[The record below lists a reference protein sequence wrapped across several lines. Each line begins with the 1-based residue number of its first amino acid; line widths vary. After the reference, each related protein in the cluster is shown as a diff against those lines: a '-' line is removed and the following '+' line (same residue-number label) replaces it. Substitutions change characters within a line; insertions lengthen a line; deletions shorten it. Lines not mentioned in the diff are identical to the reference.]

1 MAQKEGTIDL
11 GKPGVTV
18 SEYLF
23 RIPYY
28 KGRARVV
35 GTQRWAVRSDPHD
48 AKKWAEIHLPRHRD
62 SPLRQPDSDVSG
74 KISLV
79 PEHQGLPKVSAEV
92 LSGFAGSPEATVSI
106 GLPSDLLSAKRHWT
120 FGDTPT
126 ITSTVGSNL
135 GPASLYYRT
144 QEQPDSEA
152 DMRSQEFGGRLRA
165 GPFSVG
171 GSRMETSQ
179 EIMPEEQRSRF
190 EDPRSRFWKDM
201 GWLSG
206 KANILGGV
214 GSLNLQRTW
223 SRDRQPWYE
232 SKHPPR
238 TEAELSYERPLG
250 PGTIGGTA
258 RGQMVRG
265 SGQQYGADVSYR
277 FPWLGGDASVGGG
290 FTGRR
295 LSTAQYPGDQTS
307 GWDTFLKWTKTF

>member
-1 MAQKEGTIDL
+1 MAQEERPIDL

-28 KGRARVV
+28 EATIRLAAGN
-35 GTQRWAVRSDPHD
+35 
-48 AKKWAEIHLPRHRD
+48 
-62 SPLRQPDSDVSG
+62 PLRQPDSDVRG
-74 KISLV
+74 KFSLV
-79 PEHQGLPKVSAEV
+79 PEHQGLPEVSV
-92 LSGFAGSPEATVSI
+92 EARKTRHGGADTTVSI
-106 GLPSDLLSAKRHWT
+106 GLPSDLLRAERHWT

-135 GPASLYYRT
+135 GLGSLYYKT

-152 DMRSQEFGGRLRA
+152 DMKLREFGGRLNL
-165 GPFSVG
+165 GPLSLG

-190 EDPRSRFWKDM
+190 EDPRRRFWKDM

-258 RGQMVRG
+258 RGQMVRDRG
-265 SGQQYGADVSYR
+265 KQYGADVSYR

-307 GWDTFLKWTKTF
+307 GWDTFLKWTKRF

>member
-1 MAQKEGTIDL
+1 MAEEEGTTNDPWDPDPSNKDRL
-11 GKPGVTV
+11 RFAETSLWKTLSLPPEV
-18 SEYLF
+18 
-23 RIPYY
+23 PY
-28 KGRARVV
+28 KG
-35 GTQRWAVRSDPHD
+35 
-48 AKKWAEIHLPRHRD
+48 HLKF
-62 SPLRQPDSDVSG
+62 SADVSQRRG
-74 KISLV
+74 AAIGALV
-79 PEHQGLPKVSAEV
+79 PTRENWPEFNIEGNASPHGGAVKMGVGLS
-92 LSGFAGSPEATVSI
+92 
-106 GLPSDLLSAKRHWT
+106 SDLLRITQERT

-135 GPASLYYRT
+135 GPASLYYKT

-152 DMRSQEFGGRLRA
+152 DMKLREFGGRLNL
-165 GPFSVG
+165 GPLSLG

-307 GWDTFLKWTKTF
+307 GWDTFLKWTKRF